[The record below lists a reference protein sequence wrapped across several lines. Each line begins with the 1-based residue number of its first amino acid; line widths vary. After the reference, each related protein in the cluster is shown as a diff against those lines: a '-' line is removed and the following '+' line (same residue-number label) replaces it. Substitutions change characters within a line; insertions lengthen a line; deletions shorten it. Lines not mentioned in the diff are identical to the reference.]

1 MRGVGAVFHDK
12 WIVLTGSSL
21 QTFVILTQLAWKNWF
36 GTKGFSPMPKQ
47 FVLLTE
53 TPPQPNLLFPA
64 GAALKCTPSSSIS
77 LPLLS
82 SSSPFAPPPF
92 WVCATS
98 SALSAPP
105 ISSALWAASSLRQTA
120 PFMKSVTWAGLH
132 RPGDYAALPLTAQV
146 LQELEECLSSS
157 ILCLLPHSCSFIII
171 FFLSSES
178 RLSVRSSSRPAFSPL
193 HTSLP

>member
-1 MRGVGAVFHDK
+1 MHA
-12 WIVLTGSSL
+12 
-21 QTFVILTQLAWKNWF
+21 
-36 GTKGFSPMPKQ
+36 
-47 FVLLTE
+47 LL
-53 TPPQPNLLFPA
+53 LL
-64 GAALKCTPSSSIS
+64 LH
-77 LPLLS
+77 LS
-82 SSSPFAPPPF
+82 SSAFLFIS
-92 WVCATS
+92 VCTS
-98 SALSAPP
+98 SFLSLCNKLRPFRPPP

-178 RLSVRSSSRPAFSPL
+178 RLSVRSSSRPAFSPPPHIPAL
-193 HTSLP
+193 AERGPWIWAVSAVSNLLMLCLLPFIWVEAL